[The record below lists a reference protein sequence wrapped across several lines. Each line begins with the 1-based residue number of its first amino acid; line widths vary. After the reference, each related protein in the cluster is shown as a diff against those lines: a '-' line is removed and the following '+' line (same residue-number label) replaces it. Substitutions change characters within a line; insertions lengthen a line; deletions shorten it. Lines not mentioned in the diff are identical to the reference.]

1 MEYINLDFIK
11 DEKIGCYEVKTMK
24 ITEEQAYYY
33 NLRAIINNRLEE
45 LVNSGIY
52 KKLTKFGEILM
63 TNTQL
68 EIRTHE
74 EAIKQSK
81 GNILVA
87 GLGLGMF
94 LTAIKNKKDVDKII
108 VVEKSKEVI
117 EMIGKYYNDSKIEII
132 NEDIFNFN
140 TDMKFDL
147 IWLDIWSYLDKEN
160 LKEMN
165 YLRKKFSLN
174 SDNILCWSENIL
186 RKKFNYFV
194 ARSKGNSQL
203 F

>member
-117 EMIGKYYNDSKIEII
+117 EMIGKYYNDRKIEII

-186 RKKFNYFV
+186 RKKI
-194 ARSKGNSQL
+194 
-203 F
+203 